1 MADDT
6 KSKPSIAVYFPTGSR
21 IVSEYT
27 SNHDRELAMNK
38 IKGQMM
44 NVPPRANFAFF
55 EVGGHLINAGFV
67 ASIMRED
74 TKDGK
79 NIQSNY

>member
-1 MADDT
+1 MTDEGT
-6 KSKPSIAVYFPTGSR
+6 KPSIAVYFPTGSR
-21 IVSEYT
+21 IVSAYE
-27 SNHDRELAMNK
+27 SKHDRELAMNK
-38 IKGQMM
+38 IKQYMM
-44 NVPPRANFAFF
+44 SVPPKANFAFF